1 MGDEEFIFDLKNDIS
16 EENNLIDI
24 SKNIYDEY
32 KFKFKEW
39 DKDMI
44 DPVFLDLGSGKEYN
58 KLHPD
63 RWYSS
68 NPEKH

>member
-1 MGDEEFIFDLKNDIS
+1 MKIGFSGDKEFIFDLKNDIS

-39 DKDMI
+39 DD
-44 DPVFLDLGSGKEYN
+44 LSGASGELGSN
-58 KLHPD
+58 TP
-63 RWYSS
+63 
-68 NPEKH
+68 P